1 MAEQPEIIVLTG
13 SNAGKRFKVTEK
25 GLRLGRSSSND
36 IHEDDLGLSRTHCII
51 ERDGESG
58 IAVIDLASA
67 NGTFVNGEQLGPERR
82 VLKPGDI
89 VEAGDIRLRMMG
101 EAASSAPAQSAL
113 RGPSSVDLGLGSS
126 KPAKEAGTPPT
137 ASQKSSHSIFLAVAA
152 ALAIAAVGV
161 LFLAPPPGEQG
172 QPAQGEAETEVADRL
187 LSFEYEKVDA
197 TASRIFRYMMS
208 IDGNSGTLRVVSD
221 DVPVA
226 DRHVDKFTELDAD
239 AIARVLKTLDE
250 CGWDGLDES
259 YAGSPADGG
268 NALRLWRMRV
278 VRKRADGKRVKE
290 VVVENTVEPAPF
302 AAIRENLEA
311 FSKNEL
317 RIWAADYST
326 DKLLELSEQCAKL
339 GDLKLSEKDVE
350 YGNLSTAIEAYRE
363 ALFYLETVN
372 PKPPSFDAISYN
384 MKRASVELD
393 GVYHEHRVLADKA
406 MGLGNWDEARRELRI
421 LCALVPDRKD
431 PRNAE
436 ASALLI
442 DVEQRSGSE
451 SKGGR

>member
-1 MAEQPEIIVLTG
+1 MAEQPEIIVLSG
-13 SNAGKRFKVTEK
+13 SNAGKRFKVSEK
-25 GLRLGRSSSND
+25 GLRLGRSSAND

-67 NGTFVNGEQLGPERR
+67 NGTFVNGEQLGAERR

-89 VEAGDIRLRMMG
+89 VEAGSIRLRMMG
-101 EAASSAPAQSAL
+101 ESAAPSSSQAAQ
-113 RGPSSVDLGLGSS
+113 RGPSSVDLGLGSPR
-126 KPAKEAGTPPT
+126 PAPEAGTPPA
-137 ASQKSSHSIFLAVAA
+137 ASQKPSHSILLIAA
-152 ALAIAAVGV
+152 AAMAIAAVGF

-172 QPAQGEAETEVADRL
+172 QPAQGEAEAEVADKL

-197 TASRIFRYMMS
+197 SASRLFRYMMS
-208 IDGNSGTLRVVSD
+208 IDGDSGTLHVVSD

-226 DRHVDKFTELDAD
+226 DRHVDKSTELDAD

-278 VRKRADGKRVKE
+278 VRRRADGKRVKE

-302 AAIRENLEA
+302 AAIREALEA

-317 RIWAADYST
+317 RIWAVDYT
-326 DKLLELSEQCAKL
+326 ADKLLELSEQSAKL

-350 YGNLSTAIEAYRE
+350 YGNLSAAIDAYRE

-372 PKPPSFDAISYN
+372 PKPPSFDAISSSL
-384 MKRASVELD
+384 KRASVELD
-393 GVYHEHRVLADKA
+393 GVYQEHRILAEKA
-406 MGLGNWDEARRELRI
+406 LGLGNWDEARRELRI
-421 LCALVPDRKD
+421 LCALVPDRTD
-431 PRNAE
+431 PRNAD
-436 ASALLI
+436 ASSLLI
-442 DVEQRSGSE
+442 DVEQRFGSE